1 MATISQFAVS
11 EDDSEEDTSFETD
24 DYFQYRTMD
33 TKMYVTFIVYKH
45 NI

>member
-1 MATISQFAVS
+1 MATISQFAAS
-11 EDDSEEDTSFETD
+11 EDDSEEDTSSETD
-24 DYFQYRTMD
+24 DYFQYRTRD